1 MPFKMATGRRSLAL
15 GEMSQSENEAGRELF
30 EACRNGDLSK
40 VKKLVSP
47 QSVNAK
53 DTTGRRSSPL
63 HFAAGKHA
71 KFTVFFGSTYFSSTF
86 DLIWEAKCYLYSCF
100 VVEHV
105 DSVVALFCKFVN
117 LTETKGNFITIRTIP
132 SCLQKLEK
140 GISKT

>member
-1 MPFKMATGRRSLAL
+1 MPVPFKMATGRRSLAL
-15 GEMSQSENEAGRELF
+15 GETSQSENEAGRELF

-71 KFTVFFGSTYFSSTF
+71 KYTVFFGSTYFSSAF
-86 DLIWEAKCYLYSCF
+86 DLVLEAKCYL
-100 VVEHV
+100 
-105 DSVVALFCKFVN
+105 
-117 LTETKGNFITIRTIP
+117 
-132 SCLQKLEK
+132 
-140 GISKT
+140 